1 MQGECALHIGVPL
14 LNARRVCPR
23 ATGARRRSF
32 RLQRAAGSPEVQA
45 SPNSVGGDGPPSLM
59 RPDICTA
66 SVAWG
71 GAASS
76 VTDNTSLT
84 AVAFFVL
91 VFCICLAT
99 ASSAATR
106 LAAILGA
113 VSVVTAAGSAAGS
126 LVVFITFMGTDQN
139 FFHVCA
145 FSLGCRACLQ
155 ISVNR
160 AVAGLSKKEEIIADA
175 TALRHGAH
183 SGPNPTGQS
192 SESVA
197 G

>member
-1 MQGECALHIGVPL
+1 
-14 LNARRVCPR
+14 
-23 ATGARRRSF
+23 
-32 RLQRAAGSPEVQA
+32 
-45 SPNSVGGDGPPSLM
+45 M

-71 GAASS
+71 GASS
-76 VTDNTSLT
+76 VTSLT

-126 LVVFITFMGTDQN
+126 LVVFITFMGTK
-139 FFHVCA
+139 HVPI
-145 FSLGCRACLQ
+145 LVWL
-155 ISVNR
+155 
-160 AVAGLSKKEEIIADA
+160 D
-175 TALRHGAH
+175 T
-183 SGPNPTGQS
+183 
-192 SESVA
+192 
-197 G
+197 